1 MTGFIN
7 FAASEPLHSSAS
19 LRRETDETFF
29 NLGLFRICKLH
40 IPRDLCESWFE
51 SMPGSQYPL
60 APNCRALFVDSIP
73 SGHPRYLKHFAST

>member
-29 NLGLFRICKLH
+29 NELNR
-40 IPRDLCESWFE
+40 
-51 SMPGSQYPL
+51 
-60 APNCRALFVDSIP
+60 
-73 SGHPRYLKHFAST
+73 FAVTVFD